1 MNFLDV
7 TPGCVRV
14 PGMSKP
20 IAKIKSG
27 RLRVRGVDRI
37 ANPGKSDAPVNKSER
52 VVVEGFRLGRL
63 PPRDRNAFAKL
74 LHKQRARAKKALE
87 AKTL

>member
-1 MNFLDV
+1 
-7 TPGCVRV
+7 
-14 PGMSKP
+14 MSKAT
-20 IAKIKSG
+20 AKANSG
-27 RLRVRGVDRI
+27 RLRVPGVDPI
-37 ANPGKSDAPVNKSER
+37 AVHGKSNAPVNKSER

-87 AKTL
+87 AKTF